1 MLNYMESMM
10 KTMMNLF
17 ALVLFTL
24 SFAACEK
31 TNNPVNPVAADK
43 TSLFDNG
50 TFEVTYKDYQNADRT
65 VTLSGDIDF
74 NLNSDNTY
82 SYTATVSS
90 SSDNENTT
98 TLHDNG
104 VYKIK
109 GDNIEM
115 YDNATKL
122 MNPAWQPSLY
132 LSGTYSYIRN
142 DNQII
147 IEGSGTNGAV
157 RIVLHN

>member
-1 MLNYMESMM
+1 M

-17 ALVLFTL
+17 VLVLVTL

-31 TNNPVNPVAADK
+31 TNNPVNPVSTDK
-43 TSLFDNG
+43 ASVLNNG
-50 TFEVTYKDYQNADRT
+50 TFAVTYKDYQNADRT
-65 VTLSGDIDF
+65 VTLSGNIDF

-82 SYTATVSS
+82 SYTATVLS
-90 SSDNENTT
+90 SSDNENSI

-104 VYKIK
+104 IYKIK

-122 MNPAWQPSLY
+122 MNPAWQQSLY

-142 DNQII
+142 NNQII
-147 IEGSGTNGAV
+147 IEGSGANGNV
-157 RIVLHN
+157 RIVLNN